1 MGRRGE
7 GWVLVQAALFA
18 LFLFAPRLGPGWPD
32 SPLFFLFGAP
42 CALAGGALAVWS
54 ARKLGAALTPFPRPL
69 PQGRLVTGGAYRLV
83 RHPIYFAIL
92 VFCLGVAL
100 WSASTTRLLLL
111 PVFLIF
117 FDLKSRREEIWLRQQ
132 YPDYAAYQARV
143 KKLLPGIY

>member
-7 GWVLVQAALFA
+7 GWVLLQAALFA

-32 SPLFFLFGAP
+32 TRLFWLAGAP
-42 CALAGGALAVWS
+42 CALAGGALALWS
-54 ARKLGAALTPFPRPL
+54 VRTLGRALTPFPRPL
-69 PQGRLVTGGAYRLV
+69 PHAQLVTSGAYRLV

-92 VFCLGVAL
+92 LLCFGLAL
-100 WSASTTRLLLL
+100 LSTSTTRLLLV
-111 PVFLIF
+111 PVLLIF

-132 YPDYAAYQARV
+132 YPTYAAYQARV